1 MSAAALLLL
10 ALLLPQTT
18 SRGDGFDYLK
28 QGKPG
33 FARTAFR
40 NQLKRAPADVKA
52 LGGLGMAELALGNDV
67 AACTALLDAI
77 EKGGGD
83 AATRL
88 ALARAFLRRA
98 RGHMAVG
105 RGDEEETRYF
115 LLDAETQAQRAAA
128 LAEKDPEP
136 WAVATEACLE
146 LGEIG
151 RAESSLAEAEKRGLD
166 AAGVRR
172 LRGHV
177 AYYTVRDRVAEG
189 SVEDYQSAKAV
200 IDLLLKDDPKSA
212 ELWLRLGDLE
222 HAFGRWLDALA
233 AWKRAFEIEPFDR
246 PALDWVLAYLKVEE
260 LAPAARATL
269 EAALATA
276 EKRVAANDPRP
287 GYALFCVG
295 QSRLFEQ
302 RFDDAAALFK
312 KARALDDSIEV
323 QCALGLAEVAFKE
336 RRYPDA
342 AAEWKRAFAADR
354 EVARALLGHLGR
366 DAIVAGALQVLATQS
381 IDAKKPDAARELL
394 EYAWLLQPDEPTV
407 CNDYAFL
414 CRETGKHAESWTA
427 YSHLIEIAPT
437 DPRYLNDAGLIL
449 HDYLKRDLA
458 LARSLYDRAIE
469 SADALIAD
477 PKTPQAAK
485 EMAQSAKTDAT
496 NNRARLPKQQA

>member
-1 MSAAALLLL
+1 MSVAALLL
-10 ALLLPQTT
+10 ALLLPQAS

-40 NQLKRAPADVKA
+40 NQLKRAPDDVKA

-77 EKGGGD
+77 EKGCND
-83 AATRL
+83 APTRL

-98 RGHMAVG
+98 RSHIAVG

-128 LAEKDPEP
+128 LAAADPQP
-136 WAVATEACLE
+136 WVVATEACLE
-146 LGEIG
+146 LGEAD
-151 RAESSLAEAEKRGLD
+151 RARSSLEEAQKRGLD

-172 LRGHV
+172 LKGHL
-177 AYYTVRDRVAEG
+177 AYYAVREQVAEG
-189 SVEDYQSAKAV
+189 NAGDYEGAKEALGAMV
-200 IDLLLKDDPKSA
+200 RDDPGSA

-222 HAFGRWLDALA
+222 HAFGRWTDALA
-233 AWKRAFEIEPFDR
+233 AWKKAFEIEPFDR
-246 PALDWVLAYLKVEE
+246 PALDWVLAYLKVPE
-260 LAPAARATL
+260 LAAPARATL
-269 EAALATA
+269 ETALATA

-295 QSRLFEQ
+295 QARLFEQ
-302 RFDDAAALFK
+302 RLEDAAALFK
-312 KARALDDSIEV
+312 KARALDDSLEV

-342 AAEWKRAFAADR
+342 ATEWKRAFVADR
-354 EVARALLGHLGR
+354 EGARALLSHLGR
-366 DAIVAGALQVLATQS
+366 ETIVAAGLQFLAKQS
-381 IDAKKPDAARELL
+381 IDAKKQDAARELL
-394 EYAWLLQPDEPTV
+394 EYAWLLQPDEPNV

-414 CRETGKHAESWTA
+414 CRETGKYAESWTA

-449 HDYLKRDLA
+449 QDYLKRDFL

-469 SADALIAD
+469 AADALVAD

-485 EMAQSAKTDAT
+485 ETALSAKTDAT
-496 NNRARLPKQQA
+496 NNRARLPKQ